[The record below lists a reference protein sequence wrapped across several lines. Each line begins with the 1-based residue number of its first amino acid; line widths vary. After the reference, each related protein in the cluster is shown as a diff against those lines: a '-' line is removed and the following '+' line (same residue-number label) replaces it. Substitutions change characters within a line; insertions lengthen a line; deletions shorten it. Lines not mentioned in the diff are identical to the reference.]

1 MSRECQKILRIK
13 FSTMKTTAVDERA
26 ITTIPCPSNPRMT
39 ATATPAMDDTILEV
53 DLNTSGINIEVIT
66 ANGI

>member
-1 MSRECQKILRIK
+1 MN
-13 FSTMKTTAVDERA
+13 TTAVDERA
-26 ITTIPCPSNPRMT
+26 ITTIPCPNNPRMT